1 MIPPDSSRSAFE
13 HKAFVVL
20 LVAVSLAFCWVLWP
34 YYGSVFWGTAIAIL
48 STPFYRRLLARM
60 PGKSTAAALLTV
72 LGVIVIV
79 IIPLAL
85 IAGALFQQSVGI
97 YRSIES
103 GELNFGQY
111 LQQII
116 GALPVWVSDAL
127 DRFGL
132 NNVAALRERLATSV
146 AQISRLVATQALS
159 VGQLTLDFMIKLGIA
174 LYLAFFLLRDGVVLA
189 RHVRDAIPLNA
200 VHKRSLLSKFVT
212 VVRATIKGNVLVAA
226 AQGALGGLA
235 FWFLGVQGA
244 LLWAVLMAF
253 LSLIPAVGAGLVWV
267 PVAIYFLA
275 TGSIAKGAGL
285 IAYGVL
291 VIGLVDNVLRPI
303 LVGKD
308 TKMPDYVVLIS
319 TLGGLAIFGLNGF
332 VIGPMIAAMF
342 IAVWAIFV
350 HERASIEQTD
360 AAAGVTPAAAKP
372 LESAAPKAVAQP
384 KQQA

>member
-1 MIPPDSSRSAFE
+1 MNPPESSRSAFE

-20 LVAVSLAFCWVLWP
+20 LVVVSLAFFWILWP
-34 YYGSVFWGTAIAIL
+34 YYGAVFWGTAISIL
-48 STPFYRRLLARM
+48 STPFYRWLLARM
-60 PGKSTAAALLTV
+60 PGKSTGAALLTL
-72 LGVIVIV
+72 LGVLVIV
-79 IIPLAL
+79 IIPLAF

-103 GELNFGQY
+103 GELNFGEY
-111 LQQII
+111 LQQIL
-116 GALPVWVSDAL
+116 AVLPAWVTDLL

-146 AQISRLVATQALS
+146 TQVSRLVATQALS
-159 VGQLTLDFMIKLGIA
+159 VGQITLDFAIKLGLA
-174 LYLAFFLLRDGVVLA
+174 LYLSFFLLRDGVGLA
-189 RHVRDAIPLNA
+189 RQVRDAIPLA
-200 VHKRSLLSKFVT
+200 AAHKRNLLSKFVT
-212 VVRATIKGNVLVAA
+212 VVRATIKGNILVAA
-226 AQGALGGLA
+226 AQGALGGIA

-253 LSLIPAVGAGLVWV
+253 LSLIPAVGAGLVWL

-275 TGSIAKGAGL
+275 TGSVVKGAGL

-350 HERASIEQTD
+350 YERAAIEQTD
-360 AAAGVTPAAAKP
+360 AAAGAVPAAAKP
-372 LESAAPKAVAQP
+372 PESAAPAAPRQP
-384 KQQA
+384 ERQA

>member
-1 MIPPDSSRSAFE
+1 MNAPESSRTAFE
-13 HKAFVVL
+13 HKTFVVL
-20 LVAVSLAFCWVLWP
+20 LVVVSLAFCWILWP

-60 PGKSTAAALLTV
+60 PGRSTAAALLTV

-111 LQQII
+111 LQQILDL
-116 GALPVWVSDAL
+116 APSWVNGLL

-132 NNVAALRERLATSV
+132 NDVAALRERLTNSV

-174 LYLAFFLLRDGVVLA
+174 LYLSFFLLRDGVVLA

-244 LLWAVLMAF
+244 VLWAVLMAF

-267 PVAIYFLA
+267 PVALYFLA
-275 TGSIAKGAGL
+275 TGSLAKGVGL

-350 HERASIEQTD
+350 HERTAIEQTD
-360 AAAGVTPAAAKP
+360 AAAGVAKP
-372 LESAAPKAVAQP
+372 AQGDASTAARQP
-384 KQQA
+384 ERQV